1 MTVIIRKQGRGY
13 LLECEQRLPAPRD
26 EVFPFFAE
34 AENLEAITPP
44 HLRFRILTPLPIRM
58 ERGTLIDYRLMLR
71 GLPVRWR
78 SEITLWEPPERF
90 TDEQRRGPYR
100 FWIHEHIFE
109 EDGDGTLVRDRV
121 RYGVPG
127 GAIVNRI
134 FVAGDLR
141 RIFQFRARKLQ
152 TVFPAA

>member
-1 MTVIIRKQGRGY
+1 MAVTIRRQERGY

-34 AENLEAITPP
+34 AGNLETITPP
-44 HLRFRILTPLPIRM
+44 HLRFRIVTPLPIRM
-58 ERGTLIDYRLMLR
+58 EEGALIDYRLTLR
-71 GLPVRWR
+71 GLPLRWR
-78 SEITLWEPPERF
+78 SEITAWAPPERF

-109 EDGDGTLVRDRV
+109 EDGDGTLVKDRV
-121 RYGVPG
+121 RYDVPG
-127 GAIVNRI
+127 GAMVNRV

-141 RIFQFRARKLQ
+141 RIFRFRARKLE
-152 TVFPAA
+152 TIFPG